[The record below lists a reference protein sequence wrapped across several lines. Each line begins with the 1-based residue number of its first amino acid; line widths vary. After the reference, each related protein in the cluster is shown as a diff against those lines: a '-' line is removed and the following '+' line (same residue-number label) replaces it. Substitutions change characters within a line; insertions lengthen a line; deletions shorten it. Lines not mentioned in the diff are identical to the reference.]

1 MATNQE
7 LAKIVNRIR
16 SGDRAAF
23 SDLYEATYKSVFY
36 HAQTILKNNE
46 DVEDAV
52 QEAYEQAYMNLDRLK
67 SPEAVASWLNQIVSN
82 ISLNKVRGSKSRK
95 ETFSLDDEDFTFE
108 PVALDADTPDR
119 VLDQKGTEE
128 IIGSFINALP
138 YEQKTTVILYY
149 YDEMS
154 VGDIARAMGCSTGT
168 VKSRLNYAR
177 KSIEKAVREEEKR
190 GVKLYSAM
198 SPALLAASIDR
209 LANTSHVPASAGS
222 VARSLAAE
230 YGYDAGRWSLS
241 SASKTVSASASAA
254 AGAPAAVEVE
264 AAAAVKPTVEATAA
278 GAKAKSA
285 VFLRILAVIAA
296 VGIGL
301 AVYFSYAP
309 DPDAEETVPEEEVVY
324 NVEIE
329 EPEEVIPEEEQ
340 EEEEEPEIETPEDVI
355 TEEEAE
361 NELNPEADEN
371 AESEMAA
378 TPEEKTY
385 YTGDLLDFGNYEQDA
400 NLENGPEPITWQVL
414 DVQDGKAFLISQY
427 ALDTV
432 PFSMYTDR
440 YPWELSDMRNFLN
453 DDFLMG
459 SFTREERK
467 AILMTSVDNGT
478 SQAPRTASGGGPDT
492 EDKIYLM
499 SYAEAQKYFA
509 DDDSRICI
517 PTAYAISQGVVPDI
531 TRGSCIW
538 RLRMGG
544 SVNTSGAIVTSGINI
559 QAYNVTLRP
568 CMWVDLSAGPF
579 SGEKDVEDENVTDF
593 TVGEYTTFGRY
604 EQDNNPE
611 NGPEAIDWLVLD
623 IQGDIAVMI
632 SQYGLDCIQFHN
644 SYAGISWEDSDLRSW
659 LNDQFYSE
667 CFSIDEKAAVLD
679 TEVDNSKAQ
688 NDANILS
695 ADENTTTD
703 KVFLLSYKE
712 ADTLF
717 PYSYKRICMPTA
729 YAASKTLKLDP
740 KSGSCMWWLRT
751 PGTSAYNREIVT
763 ANGELNGFGKSVN
776 WNISSKP
783 DGEIGVRPVIRVDM
797 TAKIFTGE

>member
-7 LAKIVNRIR
+7 LARIVNKIR
-16 SGDRAAF
+16 AGDSSAF
-23 SDLYEATYKSVFY
+23 SDLYDATYKSVFY

-138 YEQKTTVILYY
+138 NEQKTTVILYY
-149 YDEMS
+149 YDDMS
-154 VGDIARAMGCSTGT
+154 VGDIAKAMGCSAGT

-198 SPALLAASIDR
+198 SPALLAAAIDR

-241 SASKTVSASASAA
+241 SASRTASASASAA
-254 AGAPAAVEVE
+254 AGAPAVAEAE
-264 AAAAVKPTVEATAA
+264 AAAAAKPTVEATAA

-329 EPEEVIPEEEQ
+329 EPEEVVPEEEQ

-361 NELNPEADEN
+361 NELNPETDEN
-371 AESEMAA
+371 AENEMAA

-385 YTGDLLDFGNYEQDA
+385 YVGDLIDFGNYEQDG

-414 DVQDGKAFLISQY
+414 KKQGNRAFLVSQY

-432 PFSMYTDR
+432 SYSLYTNS
-440 YPWELSDMRNFLN
+440 YFWELSPMRNFLN

-459 SFTREERK
+459 AFTRDERK
-467 AILMTSVDNGT
+467 AILLSDVDNGP
-478 SQAPRTASGGGPDT
+478 SQHEKPRNRIGGPDT
-492 EDKIYLM
+492 EDRIYLL
-499 SYAEAQKYFA
+499 SYAEAKKYYPNA
-509 DDDSRICI
+509 DDRICI
-517 PTAYAISQGVVPDI
+517 PTEYAVSRGVVLDQ
-531 TRGSCIW
+531 TRGSCQW
-538 RLRMGG
+538 RLRVGG
-544 SVNTSGAIVTSGINI
+544 DVKTNGEIATYVAQPKV
-559 QAYNVTLRP
+559 VTLRP
-568 CMWVDLSAGPF
+568 CMWVKLNVWPF
-579 SGEKDVEDENVTDF
+579 SGKRDSVNENAADF
-593 TVGEYTTFGRY
+593 TLGEYVTFGRY
-604 EQDNNPE
+604 EQDGDPE
-611 NGPEAIDWLVLD
+611 NGLEPVDWLVLN
-623 IQGDIAVMI
+623 IQDDSAVMI
-632 SQYGLDCIQFHN
+632 SRYGLDCVQFHD
-644 SYAGISWEDSDLRSW
+644 SYAPATWEDSNLRTW
-659 LNDQFYSE
+659 LNSSFYSE
-667 CFSIDEKAAVLD
+667 CFSEDERAAILD
-679 TEVDNSKAQ
+679 TEVDNSAAQ
-688 NDANILS
+688 NDMNVLRG
-695 ADENTTTD
+695 DENSTTD
-703 KVFLLSYKE
+703 KVYLLSYKE

-717 PYSYKRICMPTA
+717 PYSYKRICMPSA
-729 YAASKTLKLDP
+729 YAASKGLTLEPD
-740 KSGSCMWWLRT
+740 SGSCSWWLRT
-751 PGTSAYNREIVT
+751 PGPGIYNREIVREK
-763 ANGELNGFGKSVN
+763 GDLNAFGKSVYTN
-776 WNISSKP
+776 FSGKP
-783 DGEIGVRPVIRVDM
+783 DGEIAVRPVIRVDM

>member
-7 LAKIVNRIR
+7 LARIVNKIR
-16 SGDRAAF
+16 GGDSSAF

-149 YDEMS
+149 YDDMS
-154 VGDIARAMGCSTGT
+154 VGDIAKAMGCSAGT

-198 SPALLAASIDR
+198 SPALLAAAIDR

-241 SASKTVSASASAA
+241 SASRTVSASASAA
-254 AGAPAAVEVE
+254 AGAPAAAEAE
-264 AAAAVKPTVEATAA
+264 AAAAAKPTVEATAA

-309 DPDAEETVPEEEVVY
+309 DPDAEETVPEEQVVY
-324 NVEIE
+324 DVEIE
-329 EPEEVIPEEEQ
+329 EPEEVVPEEEQ

-361 NELNPEADEN
+361 NELNPETDEN
-371 AESEMAA
+371 AENEMAA
-378 TPEEKTY
+378 TQEEKVY
-385 YTGDLLDFGNYEQDA
+385 YPGDLLDFGHYEQD
-400 NLENGPEPITWQVL
+400 NDLTDGFEPITWQVL
-414 DVQDGKAFLISQY
+414 DVQDGKAFLVSLY
-427 ALDTV
+427 ALDAV
-432 PFSMYTDR
+432 SYSSYTNN
-440 YPWELSDMRNFLN
+440 YYWELSPMRNFLN
-453 DDFLMG
+453 DDFLLG
-459 SFTREERK
+459 AFTKEERR
-467 AILMTSVDNGT
+467 AILLTKIDNT
-478 SQAPRTASGGGPDT
+478 KAQNENTMIKSNGPDT
-492 EDKIYLM
+492 EDKIFLM
-499 SYAEAQKYFA
+499 SYTEAEKYFP
-509 DDDSRICI
+509 DNDSRVCM
-517 PTAYAISQGVVPDI
+517 PTEYAISRGVVPDQV
-531 TRGSCIW
+531 RGSCMW
-538 RLRMGG
+538 RLRTGG
-544 SVNTSGAIVTSGINI
+544 SVKTTGEMGTYSTQPRS
-559 QAYNVTLRP
+559 VTLRP
-568 CMWVDLSAGPF
+568 CMWVDLSAKPF
-579 SGEKDVEDENVTDF
+579 SAEKDVEDEDVTDF
-593 TVGEYTTFGRY
+593 TVGEYTTFGHY
-604 EQDNNPE
+604 EQDNDSE
-611 NGPEAIDWLVLD
+611 NGPEPVDWLVLD
-623 IQGDIAVMI
+623 IQGDNAVMV
-632 SQYGLDCIQFHN
+632 SRYALDCVQFHN
-644 SYAGISWEDSDLRSW
+644 SFTGVTWEGSDLRSW
-659 LNDQFYSE
+659 LNSQFYSE
-667 CFSIDEKAAVLD
+667 CFSNDEKAAIID
-679 TEVDNSKAQ
+679 TEVDNSSAQ

-695 ADENTTTD
+695 ADEDTTTD
-703 KVFLLSYKE
+703 RVFLLSYKE
-712 ADTLF
+712 AEALF
-717 PYSYKRICMPTA
+717 PYSYKRICMPTT
-729 YAASKTLKLDP
+729 YAASKGLILDSD
-740 KSGSCMWWLRT
+740 SGSCMWWLRT
-751 PGTSAYNREIVT
+751 PGPTIYNREIVK
-763 ANGELNGFGKSVN
+763 ANGDLDGLGKNVN
-776 WNISSKP
+776 INIPSKLY
-783 DGEIGVRPVIRVDM
+783 GEIAVRPVIRVDM